1 MSTWPISTI
10 HLSMPTN
17 DAYQDANSAFKTG
30 LVSISGSQFSLNG
43 AGHTM
48 ALATYVLVHLL
59 HTLPSNVYLR
69 TSYILCSKLFT
80 AESTQSPQTCRQSS
94 NTSDSISCKTCKVY
108 GKAEHKQTSR
118 EILITS
124 NSLSQVACRP
134 YQIHLSQADLNSV
147 T

>member
-1 MSTWPISTI
+1 MIMSTWPISTI

-80 AESTQSPQTCRQSS
+80 GESTQK
-94 NTSDSISCKTCKVY
+94 SISR
-108 GKAEHKQTSR
+108 GKLVVVVMR
-118 EILITS
+118 
-124 NSLSQVACRP
+124 
-134 YQIHLSQADLNSV
+134 QINFINIIPRV
-147 T
+147 